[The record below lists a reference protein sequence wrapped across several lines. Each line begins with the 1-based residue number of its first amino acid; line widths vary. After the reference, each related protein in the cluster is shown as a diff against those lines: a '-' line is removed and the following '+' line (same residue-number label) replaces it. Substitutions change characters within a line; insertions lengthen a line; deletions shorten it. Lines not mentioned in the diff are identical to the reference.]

1 VGPIVGKAL
10 ALAFLLLLGGAAWAK
25 EAAPAAADPALE
37 LRVMAIAAELR
48 CLVCQNQTIADS
60 DADLAKDLRNQ
71 IREKLQ
77 QGQSGRDII
86 DYMVA
91 RYGDFVL
98 WRPPFKPITLLL
110 WLGPVLLLAAGL
122 LALLYLLVRQRDA
135 REVELSEADRAR
147 AVLLLDTPEEM
158 EER

>member
-1 VGPIVGKAL
+1 VGKAL

-77 QGQSGRDII
+77 QGQSERDII
-86 DYMVA
+86 DYMIA
-91 RYGDFVL
+91 RYGDFIL

-122 LALLYLLVRQRDA
+122 LALLYLLARQRDA
-135 REVELSEADRAR
+135 GEVELSEAERAR
-147 AVLLLDTPEEM
+147 AVRLLDTREEM

>member
-1 VGPIVGKAL
+1 MGKAL

-25 EAAPAAADPALE
+25 EAAPAAADPLLE
-37 LRVMAIAAELR
+37 ERVMAIAAELR
-48 CLVCQNQTIADS
+48 CLVCQNQTIAES
-60 DADLAKDLRNQ
+60 DADRAKDLRNQ

-77 QGQSGRDII
+77 QGQSQRDII
-86 DYMVA
+86 DYMIA

-122 LALLYLLVRQRDA
+122 LALLYLLARQRDA
-135 REVELSEADRAR
+135 GEVELSEAERAR
-147 AVLLLDTPEEM
+147 AVRLLDSREEM

>member
-1 VGPIVGKAL
+1 MGKAL
-10 ALAFLLLLGGAAWAK
+10 ALAFLLLLGGTAWAK

-77 QGQSGRDII
+77 QGRSERDII

-122 LALLYLLVRQRDA
+122 LALLYLLARQRDA
-135 REVELSEADRAR
+135 REVELSETDRAR

>member
-1 VGPIVGKAL
+1 MGKAFV
-10 ALAFLLLLGGAAWAK
+10 LAFLLLLGGAAWAK

-48 CLVCQNQTIADS
+48 CLVCQNQTIAES

-71 IREKLQ
+71 VREKLQ
-77 QGQSGRDII
+77 RGQSRRDII

-110 WLGPVLLLAAGL
+110 WLPPPPLRGAGGGARLFCAARAAGG
-122 LALLYLLVRQRDA
+122 
-135 REVELSEADRAR
+135 E
-147 AVLLLDTPEEM
+147 
-158 EER
+158 

>member
-1 VGPIVGKAL
+1 MGKAL
-10 ALAFLLLLGGAAWAK
+10 ALAFLLLLGGAASAK

-77 QGQSGRDII
+77 QGQSERDII
-86 DYMVA
+86 DYMIA
-91 RYGDFVL
+91 RYGDFIL

-122 LALLYLLVRQRDA
+122 LALLYLLARQRDA
-135 REVELSEADRAR
+135 GEVELSEAERAR
-147 AVLLLDTPEEM
+147 AVRLLDTREET

>member
-1 VGPIVGKAL
+1 MGKAL
-10 ALAFLLLLGGAAWAK
+10 VLAFLLLLGGAAWAK
-25 EAAPAAADPALE
+25 EAAPAAADPLLE
-37 LRVMAIAAELR
+37 ERVMAIAAELR
-48 CLVCQNQTIADS
+48 CLVCQNQTIAES

-71 IREKLQ
+71 VREKLL
-77 QGQSGRDII
+77 QGQSERDIM
-86 DYMVA
+86 DYMTA

-122 LALLYLLVRQRDA
+122 LTLLYLLARQRDA
-135 REVELSEADRAR
+135 GEVELSEAERAR
-147 AVLLLDTPEEM
+147 AVRLLDSREEM